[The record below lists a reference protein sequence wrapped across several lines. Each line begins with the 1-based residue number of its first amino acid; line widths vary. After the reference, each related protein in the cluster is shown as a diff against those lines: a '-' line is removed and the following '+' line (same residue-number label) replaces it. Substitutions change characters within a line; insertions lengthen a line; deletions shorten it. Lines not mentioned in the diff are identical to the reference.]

1 MDHSPPSPETQA
13 TIDECVQ
20 PMMVKCCRS
29 LPIVEDEK
37 VIARLPLGD
46 IVNRIVTTEDRTIRH
61 LQGHY
66 LSGNCPIQ

>member
-1 MDHSPPSPETQA
+1 
-13 TIDECVQ
+13 
-20 PMMVKCCRS
+20 MMVKCCRS

-37 VIARLPLGD
+37 VIARLPFGD
-46 IVNRIVTTEDRTIRH
+46 IVKRIVTTEDRTIHH

>member
-1 MDHSPPSPETQA
+1 
-13 TIDECVQ
+13 
-20 PMMVKCCRS
+20 MVKCCRN

-37 VIARLPLGD
+37 VIAMLSLGD
-46 IVNRIVTTEDRTIRH
+46 AVNRIVTTEDHTIRH